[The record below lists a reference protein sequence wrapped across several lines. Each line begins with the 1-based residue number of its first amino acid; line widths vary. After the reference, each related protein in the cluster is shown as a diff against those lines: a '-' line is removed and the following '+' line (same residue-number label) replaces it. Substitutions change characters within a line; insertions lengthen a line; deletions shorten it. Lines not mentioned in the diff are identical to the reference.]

1 MLKLFLKVIGAIL
14 FIFLSACNQYYSD
27 QHIEVKE
34 DGLIY
39 KVGQSEPYTGRI
51 LDTLN
56 NNVLEYDVVNGLKNG
71 EFRISSIDG
80 IVSMYGNL
88 QDNRN
93 IGIWHYYYPNG
104 NLESNGNFKDDKPHG
119 KWTWYF
125 PNGNIKETGTFF
137 EGIKT
142 GKWYEYNSEGI
153 VTAISL
159 YDAGDKINEVNYK
172 IFRGV

>member
-1 MLKLFLKVIGAIL
+1 MLKLFLKIIGVIL

-93 IGIWHYYYPNG
+93 IGIWNYYYPEG
-104 NLESNGNFKDDKPHG
+104 QLESKGNFMDDKPHG

-125 PNGNIKETGTFF
+125 PDGNIKETGTFF
-137 EGIKT
+137 EGNKT
-142 GKWYEYNSEGI
+142 GRWYEYNSEGV
-153 VTAISL
+153 VTSISS
-159 YDAGDKINEVNYK
+159 YDEGKKINEVNYK